1 MPAPRLLIGAALAE
15 NGAVPLDADQAAY
28 LGRVLRLA
36 PGDRVRVF
44 NGRDGEW
51 RARIVEIGKRG
62 GALALEV
69 RTREQ
74 AIPPDLELWFAPVKR
89 QATDWIVEK
98 ATELGVR
105 ALQPVLT
112 RRTVAD
118 TVRLDRLAA
127 IAREAAEQTE
137 RLDTPEVR
145 PPLTFAQALD
155 GWDEGRG
162 LVFADE
168 AGTDPQAPW
177 GGAEGRAAPL
187 AAADLARFARIA
199 VLIGPE
205 GGFDPAER
213 RLLRVKPF
221 VIPVSLGPRIL
232 RAETAVCAALSLVQ
246 AFWGDWRANG

>member
-1 MPAPRLLIGAALAE
+1 MPAPRLLIGADLAE
-15 NGAVPLDADQAAY
+15 NAAIPLDVEQAAY

-51 RARIVEIGKRG
+51 LARIAEIGKRG
-62 GALALEV
+62 GALTLEA
-69 RTREQ
+69 RTRAQ
-74 AIPPDLELWFAPVKR
+74 ALPPDLELWFAPVKR

-112 RRTVAD
+112 RRTVAE

-127 IAREAAEQTE
+127 IAREAAEQAE
-137 RLDTPEVR
+137 RLEAPDIR
-145 PPLTFAQALD
+145 PTLTFAQALD
-155 GWDEGRG
+155 GWDETRG

-168 AGTDPQAPW
+168 AGD
-177 GGAEGRAAPL
+177 EGRAAPL
-187 AAADLARFARIA
+187 VAADLARFSRLA

-213 RLLRVKPF
+213 RLLRVKSF
-221 VIPVSLGPRIL
+221 VIPASLGPRIL

-246 AFWGDWRANG
+246 ALWGDWR